1 MNNGGFQFTYKGK
14 DAPKSETVRRQK
26 KRLLSSVSGPADHSA
41 KKAKLALEEKIRSG
55 EIDIGKNV
63 VEKVIQKRG
72 YDKTSGRI
80 VVNTFT
86 IYARKHALRT
96 LRVKFFNKYKKFMR
110 LNPDPYFDNISKEE
124 LVKRFKYIGE
134 TTDASE
140 NLYDLRERLK
150 AFERTRSLQL
160 WHDGSCIT
168 NHGHILFCID
178 VLYDCAVFYTSSE
191 YEQKFNVKK
200 DIQRLVETPELYLI
214 GRCANNDEQLGYI
227 ETRVSCLKELKN
239 GMNLSELD
247 ESCENIVLN
256 DTMRFFHGDGPAAAL
271 EAGNQK
277 GGNYFC
283 PSCDVHLCLTDDI
296 THCYQQKV
304 KSLAEKQHKVLQG
317 KFGRI
322 KRRTLPFEKLDV
334 SQLEAELNSRNVD
347 LTKLKSTKKDLVP
360 QLKKALR
367 GIKRVPI
374 LLLHNP
380 VEDLSQM
387 GLARYEIVMVECM
400 HDIANHI
407 DNILEELP
415 THLNKKGDDKM
426 FSTIICHVF

>member
-1 MNNGGFQFTYKGK
+1 MIKPLQIVAKLPKGK
-14 DAPKSETVRRQK
+14 DAPKSERVCRQK

-96 LRVKFFNKYKKFMR
+96 LRVKFFNNYKKFMR

-134 TTDASE
+134 TIDASE

-168 NHGHILFCID
+168 NHGHILFCIN
-178 VLYDCAVFYTSSE
+178 VLYDRAVFYTSE
-191 YEQKFNVKK
+191 YEQKFKEKK

-214 GRCANNDEQLGYI
+214 G
-227 ETRVSCLKELKN
+227 
-239 GMNLSELD
+239 
-247 ESCENIVLN
+247 
-256 DTMRFFHGDGPAAAL
+256 
-271 EAGNQK
+271 
-277 GGNYFC
+277 
-283 PSCDVHLCLTDDI
+283 
-296 THCYQQKV
+296 
-304 KSLAEKQHKVLQG
+304 
-317 KFGRI
+317 
-322 KRRTLPFEKLDV
+322 
-334 SQLEAELNSRNVD
+334 
-347 LTKLKSTKKDLVP
+347 
-360 QLKKALR
+360 
-367 GIKRVPI
+367 
-374 LLLHNP
+374 
-380 VEDLSQM
+380 
-387 GLARYEIVMVECM
+387 
-400 HDIANHI
+400 
-407 DNILEELP
+407 
-415 THLNKKGDDKM
+415 
-426 FSTIICHVF
+426 